1 MKIDDQT
8 ISKLMTVADNLQMK
22 APIIINPN
30 TKTYVNKPNFTTK
43 VRFVKEMEDTGS
55 SEVTFDFK
63 YDGQKFEPL
72 TKPINFRSPK
82 YLKYLSRAR
91 HIFDDLLQRLNANV

>member
-8 ISKLMTVADNLQMK
+8 ITKLMGVAANFDMK
-22 APIIINPN
+22 PPIIINPN
-30 TKTYVNKPNFTTK
+30 TKTFISKPVFTTK
-43 VRFVKEMEDTGS
+43 VRFTKEMEDTSS

-63 YDGQKFEPL
+63 FDGDKFEPL

-82 YLKYLSRAR
+82 YLKYLNKAME
-91 HIFDDLLQRLNANV
+91 ICDDLLRKLNSNV